1 MADLRFTDKVVGGG
15 GDIKPRGRQ
24 TKIIILSYSDK
35 KNLLVLQDENKTAN
49 TVVIMQI
56 VSYQDDSE
64 TCLYCW

>member
-1 MADLRFTDKVVGGG
+1 MADLEFTDKVVGGG
-15 GDIKPRGRQ
+15 GIGPLGRQ

-35 KNLLVLQDENKTAN
+35 KSLLVLQDENKTAN